1 MVEGHSPVVPPP
13 PSVSPTG
20 GAGSRSE
27 TEGGSAK
34 TAAPAAARDR
44 ALATQPPS
52 DPPAPGHLPRGGDSK
67 AVFSRNLSPRTPLAV
82 DPPVLAHRLMPQR
95 IDQRFIASEQML
107 DPVTVAG
114 ERRGAIEPVHHAI
127 QRGLCEGFDLGTL
140 SGAQCRDPII
150 NQWLYVPRIHS
161 LGQLARVSPPTT
173 PADVS
178 CSPSRVRS

>member
-1 MVEGHSPVVPPP
+1 MHLHG
-13 PSVSPTG
+13 G
-20 GAGSRSE
+20 GAQPSGPTPTRRLPP
-27 TEGGSAK
+27 GGEA
-34 TAAPAAARDR
+34 
-44 ALATQPPS
+44 
-52 DPPAPGHLPRGGDSK
+52 K
-67 AVFSRNLSPRTPLAV
+67 AVFSRNLHPRTAPLAV
-82 DPPVLAHRLMPQR
+82 NPPVLAHRLMPQR

-127 QRGLCEGFDLGTL
+127 QRGLCKGFDLGTL

-150 NQWLYVPRIHS
+150 NQWLYVPRIHN